1 MVAAVAIEEPQ
12 IAPKPAQAQIVAIAS
27 PPRRWPT
34 KAFAARNSSCDMP
47 ARVTKLPI
55 RMNSGTT
62 DSV

>member
-12 IAPKPAQAQIVAIAS
+12 MAPNPAQAITVAIAR
-27 PPRRWPT
+27 PPRRWPM
-34 KAFAARNSSCDMP
+34 KAYAALNNSCDMP

-55 RMNSGTT
+55 RMKSGTT